1 MGYNR
6 EIYRMVK
13 NSYNGKNVSAKEAA
27 ECRAQELR
35 ERFPDIRQ
43 IDDALTETGL
53 KIFEVSSLDE
63 EKRKEALEN
72 LKRDNESL
80 LLARAECL
88 KYHGYPADYS
98 DVKYECPDCH
108 DTGYI
113 GISMCHCMR
122 DKIIEES
129 FKASGIGRL
138 IKKQNFDSFD
148 PDMQKDD
155 GAAYENTKMVY
166 EFCKSYAANFG
177 TEKNGDIMNLLFIGA
192 TGLGKTHLSTSIA
205 KRVIEKGYD
214 VVYETAQNIFSD
226 FEYER
231 FGRGY
236 VGYDI
241 EPSRTDKYFKCDLLI
256 IDDLGTEMT
265 NQFTISCLYNIINT
279 RINHEKATI
288 INTNYSRE
296 ELSKR
301 YSSDRVISRLF
312 GEFYVMP
319 FIGSDVREKKIN

>member
-13 NSYNGKNVSAKEAA
+13 NSYNGKNLSAKEAA
-27 ECRAQELR
+27 ERRAEELR
-35 ERFPDIRQ
+35 RLFPDIKQ
-43 IDDALTETGL
+43 IDDALSETGM
-53 KIFEVSSLDE
+53 KIFEISSTCAE
-63 EKRKEALEN
+63 NREEALEN

-98 DVKYECPDCH
+98 DVKYECPDCN

-113 GISMCHCMR
+113 GINMCHCMR
-122 DKIIEES
+122 DKIIDES
-129 FKASGIGRL
+129 FKASGIGKL

-148 PDMQKDD
+148 VDMQKDD
-155 GAAYENTKMVY
+155 RVAYENIKMIY
-166 EFCKSYAANFG
+166 EFCRSYAESFG
-177 TEKNGDIMNLLFIGA
+177 TSDSGEVMNLLFIGA

-205 KRVIEKGYD
+205 KRVIERGYD

-236 VGYDI
+236 GTYDS
-241 EPSRTDKYFKCDLLI
+241 EPSHTDKYFKCDLLI

-279 RINHEKATI
+279 RINHEKATM
-288 INTNYSRE
+288 INTNYSRD

-301 YSSDRVISRLF
+301 YSSERVISRLF
-312 GEFYVMP
+312 GEFYVLP
-319 FIGSDVREKKIN
+319 FSGSDVREKKID

>member
-6 EIYRMVK
+6 EIYRRVK
-13 NSYNGKNVSAKEAA
+13 SSYNGKNLSAKEAA
-27 ECRAQELR
+27 ERRADELR
-35 ERFPDIRQ
+35 ARFPDIKQ
-43 IDDALTETGL
+43 IDDALSETGM
-53 KIFEVSSLDE
+53 KIFEVSALGE
-63 EKRKEALEN
+63 NERKEALEN

-80 LLARAECL
+80 LIARAECL
-88 KYHGYPADYS
+88 QYHGYPADYS
-98 DVKYECPDCH
+98 DVKYECADCN

-113 GISMCHCMR
+113 GINMCHCMR

-129 FKASGIGRL
+129 FKASGIGKL

-148 PDMQKDD
+148 VDMQKDD
-155 GAAYENTKMVY
+155 PSAYESIKMIY
-166 EFCKSYAANFG
+166 EFCRSYAENFG
-177 TEKNGDIMNLLFIGA
+177 TGDADEVMNLLFIGA

-205 KRVIEKGYD
+205 KRVIERGYD

-236 VGYDI
+236 GTYDS
-241 EPSRTDKYFKCDLLI
+241 ESSRTEKYFKCDLLI

-288 INTNYSRE
+288 INTNYSRD

-301 YSSDRVISRLF
+301 YSSERVISRLF

-319 FIGSDVREKKIN
+319 FAGSDVRAKKID